1 MKFQIYNT
9 NLNPDIWD
17 GTVLKRDIRQKLTEI
32 ANDFYKQTE
41 LIAPIRDILL
51 VGSLANYNWSKNSD
65 FDVHLSIDF
74 KNVDPNVKLV
84 EKYVAGLKTDW
95 NNKHDIH
102 LYGYNVEVYI
112 QDITKTN
119 RSSGVYS
126 LMRGDWIS
134 KPKHENFEIDQ
145 QLIQLKYNDTLSKI
159 NGAIKENNDER
170 IKQILKDVYDL
181 RQQGLDRTG
190 ELSNENLVFKLLRN
204 RGHLD
209 RLRNATVKIYDKQKS
224 LKESQI
230 FNQNKK

>member
-1 MKFQIYNT
+1 
-9 NLNPDIWD
+9 
-17 GTVLKRDIRQKLTEI
+17 
-32 ANDFYKQTE
+32 
-41 LIAPIRDILL
+41 
-51 VGSLANYNWSKNSD
+51 
-65 FDVHLSIDF
+65 
-74 KNVDPNVKLV
+74 
-84 EKYVAGLKTDW
+84 
-95 NNKHDIH
+95 
-102 LYGYNVEVYI
+102 
-112 QDITKTN
+112 
-119 RSSGVYS
+119 
-126 LMRGDWIS
+126 MRGDWIS